1 MDWMDCGWVVGVLG
15 VYLQSFKC
23 TGWTTMAVAGESDE
37 DICADAMA
45 VDDHLEPADGWHGTE
60 VSVFV
65 G

>member
-1 MDWMDCGWVVGVLG
+1 
-15 VYLQSFKC
+15 
-23 TGWTTMAVAGESDE
+23 MAVAGESDE